1 MKRRKVENDDIRAAL
16 REWTTAR
23 GLADKLQVSK
33 PTALSYIDKVRRY
46 LERKDLREGGRGPC
60 AVAYRIK

>member
-1 MKRRKVENDDIRAAL
+1 MRRQKSTADDIRVAL

-33 PTALSYIDKVRRY
+33 PTALHYIAKMRRH
-46 LERKDLREGGRGPC
+46 LEMKELREGGRGPC
-60 AVAYRIK
+60 ASAYRVK